1 MSTADKLPTL
11 YELSRDLADAL
22 EAEEFDPAIFN
33 AMIPQIEAKVVGT
46 GRWLQYVEDLIGAI
60 TERERKVSEA
70 RKALEAK
77 RERAKRYLLECM
89 ELAGIAK
96 VTDERTGMVVSV
108 RANPPQVAVDVRVED
123 LPEEFVRVPEP
134 PEPEADKR
142 ALAVALKSGRAVY
155 GCRLVSSSRLVV
167 K

>member
-1 MSTADKLPTL
+1 MSTTDKLPTL
-11 YELSRDLADAL
+11 YELSQDLAAAL
-22 EAEEFDPAIFN
+22 EAEEFDPAILN
-33 AMIPQIEAKVVGT
+33 ALVPQIETKVIGT
-46 GRWLQYVEDLIGAI
+46 GRWLQYIEDLIAAI
-60 TERERKVSEA
+60 KDRERKVVEA

-77 RERAKRYLLECM
+77 QERAERYLLECM

-96 VTDERTGMVVSV
+96 ITDERTGMVVSV
-108 RANPPQVAVDVRVED
+108 RANKPHVVVDVRVED

-134 PEPEADKR
+134 PSPEADKR